1 MVGSLEVHQ
10 PLATMGDRII
20 LNSELRVLHIIP
32 RMLGRGDGVMGG
44 AERYALELARY
55 MAEDVPTSL
64 VCFGDG
70 EESYERVGRLDIH
83 VIGKAWCVRG
93 QRQNPMAL
101 RLWRDLRKAQ
111 VVHCHQQHILA
122 SSFAAAAC
130 RLTGRKVFVS
140 DLGGGGWDISAYIS
154 TDRWYHGHLHISEYS
169 RTIYGHANQRRAH
182 VILGGVDTEKF
193 SPHPSV
199 QRKPRVLFVGR
210 LVPHKGVDDLINAL
224 PPDLALEVIGQP
236 YDERYAA
243 ELKRLAQGKQVVF
256 RSDCDDQAL
265 VQAYRSAMCIVLP
278 SVYQTIYGPETK
290 VPELLG
296 QTLLEGMSCETP
308 AICTN
313 VASLP
318 EVVEDDVTG
327 FVVPPNDPQ
336 ALRDRLAWMRE
347 RPEQSR
353 TMGRAGRLRILQK
366 FTWGAVVRR
375 CLELY
380 QSPTE
385 IGETGFA
392 HPQRPSCRVSDL
404 DDGNT
409 GAR

>member
-1 MVGSLEVHQ
+1 
-10 PLATMGDRII
+10 
-20 LNSELRVLHIIP
+20 
-32 RMLGRGDGVMGG
+32 
-44 AERYALELARY
+44 
-55 MAEDVPTSL
+55 MADEVPTSL
-64 VCFGDG
+64 VCFGNG
-70 EESYERVGRLDIH
+70 EETYERIGQLEIH
-83 VIGKAWCVRG
+83 VIGNPWCVRG
-93 QRQNPMAL
+93 ERQNPMTL
-101 RLWRDLRKAQ
+101 RLWKDLRRAH

-169 RTIYGHANQRRAH
+169 RTIYGHANQRWAH

-193 SPHPSV
+193 SPNPSI

-224 PPDLALEVIGQP
+224 PPDLELEVIGQP
-236 YDERYAA
+236 YDERYVA

-265 VQAYRSAMCIVLP
+265 VEAYRSAICVVLP

-313 VASLP
+313 VASMP
-318 EVVEDDVTG
+318 EIVEEGVTG
-327 FVVPPNDPQ
+327 FVVPPNHPQ
-336 ALRDRLAWMRE
+336 ALRDKLMWIRE

-353 TMGRAGRLRILQK
+353 NMGCAGRLRVLQK
-366 FTWGAVVRR
+366 FTWDTVVRR

-380 QSPTE
+380 RPAGKT
-385 IGETGFA
+385 ETGDTSFDRLP
-392 HPQRPSCRVSDL
+392 PQACRVSDL
-404 DDGNT
+404 DAENKGV
-409 GAR
+409 R

>member
-1 MVGSLEVHQ
+1 
-10 PLATMGDRII
+10 
-20 LNSELRVLHIIP
+20 
-32 RMLGRGDGVMGG
+32 MGG
-44 AERYALELARY
+44 AERYALELARH
-55 MAEDVPTSL
+55 MAVEVPTSL
-64 VCFGDG
+64 VCFGNG
-70 EESYERVGRLDIH
+70 EDSYEREGQLEIH
-83 VIGKAWCVRG
+83 VIGNAWCVRG

-101 RLWRDLRKAQ
+101 RLWRDLQKAQ

-122 SSFAAAAC
+122 SSFSAAAC

-140 DLGGGGWDISAYIS
+140 DLGGGGWDVSAYIS

-169 RTIYGHANQRRAH
+169 RTIFGHANERRAH

-193 SPHPSV
+193 SPNSSTR
-199 QRKPRVLFVGR
+199 RKTRVLFVGR
-210 LVPHKGVDDLINAL
+210 LMPHKGVDDLINAL
-224 PPDLALEVIGQP
+224 LPDLELEVIGQP
-236 YDERYAA
+236 YDERYVA

-256 RSDCDDQAL
+256 RSDCDDEAL
-265 VQAYRSAMCIVLP
+265 VEAYRRAMCVVLP
-278 SVYQTIYGPETK
+278 SVYRTMYGLESK

-308 AICTN
+308 AVCTN

-318 EVVEDDVTG
+318 EVVEDGVTG

-336 ALRDRLAWMRE
+336 ALRDKLMWIRE

-353 TMGRAGRLRILQK
+353 TMGRAGRLRVLEK

-380 QSPTE
+380 RSGDKTEAEEARVPRFERQARRTSDPDAGRGGRVPTQDNE
-385 IGETGFA
+385 ESHCGF
-392 HPQRPSCRVSDL
+392 
-404 DDGNT
+404 
-409 GAR
+409 